1 MKKTL
6 LFILAALLTISGYS
20 QNDIRISGRVTD
32 GKDPIPDVSIQVPDT
47 EISTFTDSQG
57 RYSITLPARE
67 TIVFSY
73 TGLKTIEYIAE
84 DINSV
89 VNLEMYPDVQYLD
102 EVVIKTKRKTQKILE
117 EEYATNKR
125 IIKTAFGYIDPDRVG
140 YRIQVLDGDD
150 LSPAGID
157 FLGALQNFVPA
168 MRIYRPNGISAIAF
182 LPRRFGSIQNPRP
195 VAYEVDGL
203 LMRDAPIDLNI
214 FNIERI
220 AVINSA
226 TALNRYG
233 QMAAGGLIIIN
244 TKGGVFDLSARRA
257 SNQFDQAKRW
267 DNVFEK
273 NKLGRVSRVPLNQT
287 LEKFQNIDN
296 KKEALAYL
304 EEGDLLTSLTVYNQ
318 IEVAN
323 MVLNRWNDQ
332 EHYLGIM
339 KNIAEKHQNNAVI
352 LKTAAYLL
360 EDNGYLEEAFELYK
374 DIMMLRPN
382 YAQSYRDLADA
393 SQKIGDTQKAIEYLG
408 RYIRYVS
415 LDTLSVPAQGIDSLI
430 FTEYDNLLARSG
442 SDRYDK
448 RIASP
453 GDRGGVRM
461 LFEWTHGDSEF
472 ELQFVN
478 PENRYFTW
486 QHSLKV
492 TPDRIRDEKVKGYSS
507 EQFFIDESMP
517 GRWQVNM
524 KYLGNKS
531 FDPTYLRVTVYYNY
545 GTPFEKKDTFVRKL
559 SAKNVNYKLL
569 SFINSPIVSSVSR

>member
-6 LFILAALLTISGYS
+6 LFILATTFTISGYS

-32 GKDPIPDVSIQVPDT
+32 GKEPIPDVSIQVQDT
-47 EISTFTDSQG
+47 DISTFTDSEG
-57 RYSITLPARE
+57 RYNITLPARE
-67 TIVFSY
+67 TVLFSY

-84 DINSV
+84 DVNSV
-89 VNLEMYPDVQYLD
+89 VNLEMYPDVQYLN
-102 EVVIKTKRKTQKILE
+102 EVVVKSKRKTQKILE

-125 IIKTAFGYIDPDRVG
+125 IIKTGFGYIDPDRVG
-140 YRIQVLDGDD
+140 YRIQVLNGDD
-150 LSPAGID
+150 LSPSGID
-157 FLGALQNFVPA
+157 FLGALQSYVPA
-168 MRIYRPNGISAIAF
+168 MRVYRPNGISAIAF

-195 VAYEVDGL
+195 VAYEVDGIV
-203 LMRDAPIDLNI
+203 MRDAPIDLNI

-244 TKGGVFDLSARRA
+244 TKGGVFDLSARGA

-273 NKLGRVSRVPLNQT
+273 NKLGKVSRVPMNQT

-304 EEGDLLTSLTVYNQ
+304 EEGDLLSSLTVYNQ

-332 EHYLGIM
+332 KNYLAIM
-339 KNIAEKHQNNAVI
+339 NNITEKHKNNAVI

-360 EDNGYLEEAFELYK
+360 EDNGYLEEAVELYK
-374 DIMMLRPN
+374 DIMKLRPN

-393 SQKIGDTQKAIEYLG
+393 SYKIGDTQKAIEYLG

-415 LDTLSVPAQGIDSLI
+415 LDTLSIPAQGIDSLI
-430 FTEYDNLLARSG
+430 FTEYDNLLAKSG

-448 RIASP
+448 RIASAE
-453 GDRGGVRM
+453 DKGGVRM

-486 QHSLKV
+486 QHSLKL

-507 EQFFIDESMP
+507 EQFFIDETMP

-531 FDPTYLRVTVYYNY
+531 FDPTYLRLTVYYNY
-545 GTPFEKKDTFVRKL
+545 GTPFEKKETSVHKL

-569 SFINSPIVSSVSR
+569 TFINRPIVSSVSR